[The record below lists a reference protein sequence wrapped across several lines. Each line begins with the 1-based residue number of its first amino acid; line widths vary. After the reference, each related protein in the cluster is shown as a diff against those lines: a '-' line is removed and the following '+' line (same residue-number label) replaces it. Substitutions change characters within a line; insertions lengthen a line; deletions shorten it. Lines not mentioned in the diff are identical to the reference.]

1 MLWHPVQKLTQFN
14 RVQNF
19 HFGNEIVI
27 NKQTAQV
34 RQDWLSIPLKQHR
47 RCQVAAVKRIFLA
60 AWCKYMK
67 ILPRFYK
74 DIL

>member
-34 RQDWLSIPLKQHR
+34 SKTG
-47 RCQVAAVKRIFLA
+47 CQSHSNSTDGVRLQ
-60 AWCKYMK
+60 
-67 ILPRFYK
+67 L
-74 DIL
+74 